1 MPDNATSNAIWL
13 FTARSTNAN
22 KQSIVP
28 GDLEVGFDPDAV
40 IVNYDDFDF
49 QVRNL
54 ETPTPIQ
61 WSALGDENGL
71 CWRDDAPGCG
81 FTGWLQSRVTV
92 SDAGW
97 YRLEVGVVN
106 FGDELY
112 ASGMAFDVAGLTP
125 VATPVPEPSTGW
137 LTLAG
142 VCGVWVSRH
151 RRLRTRAH

>member
-1 MPDNATSNAIWL
+1 M
-13 FTARSTNAN
+13 
-22 KQSIVP
+22 
-28 GDLEVGFDPDAV
+28 
-40 IVNYDDFDF
+40 
-49 QVRNL
+49 
-54 ETPTPIQ
+54 
-61 WSALGDENGL
+61 
-71 CWRDDAPGCG
+71 
-81 FTGWLQSRVTV
+81 TV